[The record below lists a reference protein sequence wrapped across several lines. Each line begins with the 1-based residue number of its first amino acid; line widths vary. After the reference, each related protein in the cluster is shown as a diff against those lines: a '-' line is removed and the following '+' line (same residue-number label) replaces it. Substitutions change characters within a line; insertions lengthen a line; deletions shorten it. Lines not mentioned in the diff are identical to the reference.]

1 MKFSRLVVTVAFIGI
16 LLIYLGQPERMDEQT
31 QWALVGAMVICAVL
45 WVLTGEKPMPT
56 KRPLPKRDHTPE
68 TSDAPEK
75 DDEIDAEESDSQETE
90 PDIVTLRE
98 RKLAKLHQQEQQDNP
113 EDEQGDLT
121 EISIDEI
128 EVEDVHVAD
137 SFSVEISAQSIED
150 AEIDIILKEKNDHH
164 QRIKERIESRRRR
177 RLAEVRASTAK
188 MWESH
193 AAGEDILALL
203 SKEGHG
209 QTVIVEPSSVEAGG
223 LYGATFIRLDGETIL
238 KLRTPLNEGFRV
250 IEEDAQDDGLGLPD
264 LPLPPGSLP
273 PLGDLP
279 PLPLPQSGM
288 PPLPPPPLPSS
299 SALSTLREEIE
310 ND

>member
-1 MKFSRLVVTVAFIGI
+1 MKFSRLVVTVAFVGI

-45 WVLTGEKPMPT
+45 WVLTGQKPLPS
-56 KRPLPKRDHTPE
+56 KKPLPKRDIA
-68 TSDAPEK
+68 SDSPDIVED
-75 DDEIDAEESDSQETE
+75 DDEMDVEASESQEAE

-98 RKLAKLHQQEQQDNP
+98 RKLAKLHQQEQQGQV

-121 EISIDEI
+121 EISLDEI
-128 EVEDVHVAD
+128 EVEDVHLAD

-150 AEIDIILKEKNDHH
+150 AEIDVILKEKNDHH
-164 QRIKERIESRRRR
+164 QRIRERIESRRRR

-188 MWESH
+188 MWEGH

-209 QTVIVEPSSVEAGG
+209 QTVIIEPSSVEAGG

-238 KLRTPLNEGFRV
+238 KLRTPLDEGFRV
-250 IEEDAQDDGLGLPD
+250 VEEETQDEGPGLPD
-264 LPLPPGSLP
+264 LPLPPGVLTPLGGLP
-273 PLGDLP
+273 PP
-279 PLPLPQSGM
+279 PLPQSGM